1 MTGEFVLPIKTFAP
15 EELHDR
21 VHAALRAWEKVHTDF
36 GDLLD
41 DLLLFREAFAEN
53 SAEMEA
59 LPRIT
64 TNQLLRDAI
73 DRLAGQSESHAAVL
87 RHRFVEGHKLRR
99 TASIMGWTIDQVRKR
114 QRDAIEQLATILAYD
129 ESYLRHLRVH
139 EVESSLPPST
149 YSNLFGFDK
158 AVNVLLDEL
167 LAVDSS
173 WVLAIMGIG
182 GIGKT
187 ALADTLMRR
196 AIRHFRFD
204 EYVWLRVNPKD
215 FDQAR
220 VDFDSAIDLLAHRLA
235 SQIAPEV
242 AGNAPMKERLVR
254 VRQVLKETPHLI
266 VIDNLE
272 TRASTAYLMR
282 QLQDWANPSKF
293 LVTTRIRPI
302 GEASIFGY
310 TLDELNEHDT
320 AALIRHHALAIGQ
333 KDLAEA
339 TDTQAK
345 RIYEAVGGNPL
356 ALKMVIS
363 LAATMPISLI
373 LDDLHRVHTPEVNQ
387 LYNRIYQRAWMA
399 ITPTQRLL
407 LQSMPLIAETGGT
420 LKQLK
425 AISGLDDHELWPAI
439 NELVNRSLI
448 ELRGTTWAQSYGI
461 HRLTASFLQTNIN
474 RWEEDDD
481 DDEELLV

>member
-1 MTGEFVLPIKTFAP
+1 MTENKILPIKTFAP
-15 EELHDR
+15 EELHDK

-41 DLLLFREAFAEN
+41 DLLLFREAYAAN
-53 SAEMEA
+53 SADMDA

-64 TNQLLRDAI
+64 TNQILRDAI
-73 DRLAGQSESHAAVL
+73 DRLSEQNEEQAAIL
-87 RHRFVEGHKLRR
+87 RHRFLEGHKLRR
-99 TASIMGWTIDQVRKR
+99 TASLTDATIDQVRKR
-114 QRDAIEQLATILAYD
+114 QRDAISQLATILAYD

-139 EVESSLPPST
+139 EIESTLPPST
-149 YSNLFGFDK
+149 YASLFGFDE
-158 AVNVLLDEL
+158 AIAILLEEL
-167 LAVDSS
+167 LHPTAS

-187 ALADTLMRR
+187 ALADALMRR
-196 AIRHFRFD
+196 AIRHFRFH
-204 EYVWLRVNPKD
+204 EYIWLRVDPND
-215 FDQAR
+215 FDQER
-220 VDFDSAIDLLAHRLA
+220 VDFESAIDLLAHRLA
-235 SQIAPEV
+235 EQIAPEV
-242 AGNAPMKERLVR
+242 TGNVPMNERMAR

-272 TRASTAYLMR
+272 TRSSTAYLMR

-302 GEASIFGY
+302 GEASIFGH
-310 TLDELNEHDT
+310 TLDELNEQDS
-320 AALIRHHALAIGQ
+320 AQLIRHHALSIGQ

-339 TDTQAK
+339 TDEQA
-345 RIYEAVGGNPL
+345 RHIYEAVGGNPL

-373 LDDLHRVHTPEVNQ
+373 LNDLQMVHTPEVEA

-399 ITPTQRLL
+399 ISPAQRLL

-420 LKQLK
+420 LTQLK
-425 AISGLDDHELWPAI
+425 AISGLADHELWPAI

-448 ELRGTTWAQSYGI
+448 ELRGTTWNQSYGI
-461 HRLTASFLQTNIN
+461 HRLTGSFLQTNIN

-481 DDEELLV
+481 EDEELLV

>member
-1 MTGEFVLPIKTFAP
+1 MTENTILPIKTFSP

-41 DLLLFREAFAEN
+41 DLLLFREAYTA
-53 SAEMEA
+53 SSDQMEA
-59 LPRIT
+59 LPRMT
-64 TNQLLRDAI
+64 TNQLLREAI
-73 DRLAGQSESHAAVL
+73 DRLAEQSESHAAIL
-87 RHRFVEGHKLRR
+87 RHRFISGDKLRR
-99 TASIMGWTIDQVRKR
+99 TAALLNLTIDQVRKR

-139 EVESSLPPST
+139 EVESTLPPST
-149 YSNLFGFDK
+149 YTTLFGFDE
-158 AVNVLLDEL
+158 ALDVLLTEL
-167 LAVDSS
+167 LHLKSS

-187 ALADTLMRR
+187 ALADALMRR
-196 AIRHFRFD
+196 AIRHFRFH
-204 EYVWLRVNPKD
+204 EYVWLRVDPND
-215 FDQAR
+215 FDQGR
-220 VDFDSAIDLLAHRLA
+220 VDFESAIDLLAHRLA
-235 SQIAPEV
+235 EQIAPEV
-242 AGNAPMKERLVR
+242 AGNAPMNERLIR

-272 TRASTAYLMR
+272 TRSSTAYLMR
-282 QLQDWANPSKF
+282 QLQEWANPSKF

-302 GEASIFGY
+302 GEASIFSY
-310 TLDELNEHDT
+310 TLDELNERDT
-320 AALIRHHALAIGQ
+320 AELIRHHALSIGQ
-333 KDLAEA
+333 KDLAQA
-339 TDTQAK
+339 TDSQAQY
-345 RIYEAVGGNPL
+345 IYDAVGGNPL

-373 LDDLHRVHTPEVNQ
+373 LDDLHLVHTPEVEE

-399 ITPTQRLL
+399 ITPVQRLL

-420 LKQLK
+420 LTQLK
-425 AISGLDDHELWPAI
+425 AISGLADHELWPAI

-448 ELRGTTWAQSYGI
+448 ELRGTTWDQSYGI
-461 HRLTASFLQTNIN
+461 HRLTGSFLQTNIN
-474 RWEEDDD
+474 RWEDDD
-481 DDEELLV
+481 DEDEELLV